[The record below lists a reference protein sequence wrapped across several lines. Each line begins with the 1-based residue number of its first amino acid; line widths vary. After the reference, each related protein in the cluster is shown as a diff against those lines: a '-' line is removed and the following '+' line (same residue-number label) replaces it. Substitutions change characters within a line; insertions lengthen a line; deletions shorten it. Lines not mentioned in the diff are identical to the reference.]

1 MFGNAI
7 RNRTGETLITHVK
20 GALVATPRIKVALSR
35 LDDSKWEKKG
45 TRAFLEYRDL
55 GAVEATEGRFNAHVA
70 RAIHAKESSTNAP
83 LHYHTLGFHLTYVLR
98 GWMRTYYEGVGEII
112 LKAGDCVTYEGEVP
126 QSHTEHSEDFEVLQ
140 VTMPAEFP
148 TVEIEKK

>member
-1 MFGNAI
+1 MTKPKIN
-7 RNRTGETLITHVK
+7 
-20 GALVATPRIKVALSR
+20 VALSR
-35 LDDSKWEKKG
+35 LDESKWEKKG
-45 TRAFLEYRDL
+45 LRAFLEYRDL
-55 GAVEATEGRFNAHVA
+55 GAVEATEGRFNANVA
-70 RAIHAKESSTNAP
+70 RAIHAKKSSTNAP

-148 TVEIEKK
+148 TVQIDKK